1 MEKATLCQGHI
12 PTILANTCM
21 EREVAIMGK
30 QFHIDLDESH
40 GARYAILPGDPGRV
54 EEIAGYLDKP
64 RFLASKRE
72 YTSWIGQL
80 DGEKVLV
87 TSTGIGGPSASIA
100 VEELFRTGVRTFIR
114 VGTCGGMQLDVV
126 GGDLVIATG
135 SIRNEG
141 TTREY
146 VPVEFPAVAD
156 FQVLQALVQAA
167 ERLGYVYHTGVVQS
181 KDSFYGQHSP
191 DKMPVGYEL
200 INKWEAWIRAGAL
213 ASEMESAALF
223 CVSSYLRARAGCV
236 LNVIWNQERA
246 NAGMDNPQHHDNTRA
261 ITTAVEALRILIQ
274 GEGKAACCDN

>member
-1 MEKATLCQGHI
+1 MEI
-12 PTILANTCM
+12 
-21 EREVAIMGK
+21 
-30 QFHIDLDESH
+30 QFHINLDDSH
-40 GARYAILPGDPGRV
+40 GAKYAIIPGDPSRV
-54 EEIAGYLDKP
+54 EDIAGYLENP
-64 RFLASKRE
+64 RFITSKRE

-80 DGEKVLV
+80 RGEKIIV

-100 VEELFRTGVRTFIR
+100 IEELYKTGVRTFIR

-146 VPVEFPAVAD
+146 MPIEFPAVAD
-156 FQVLQALVQAA
+156 FHVTHALVRAA
-167 ERLGYVYHTGVVQS
+167 EKLGYRYHTGVVQS

-191 DKMPVGYEL
+191 ERMPIGYEL
-200 INKWEAWIRAGAL
+200 LNKWDAWIKSGAL

-246 NAGMDNPQHHDNTRA
+246 KANMEDPYHEDNTRA
-261 ITTAVEALRILIQ
+261 ITTAIEAMRILIDRDKNFV
-274 GEGKAACCDN
+274 GK